1 MASKKRA
8 APKKRTEDAAQTFS
22 QDQMTEMVAELTY
35 LRAQQASSALSE
47 KIDAP
52 GTVAKKA
59 RKSKKS
65 VKDKAAAAASKSDDE
80 VTEDSDEERD
90 AKLGKGMRKS
100 RIERKRQAKNQAE
113 ANSKDPVLAR
123 LDGIFTLLNEQG
135 KGEEGELRT
144 MLSECEREI
153 GQCRAAQ
160 SLSSYQHEATLL
172 QVTNQFKVASHM
184 RMLLKL
190 VKFLR
195 GHTAT
200 TKKASTTGQT
210 KRERDIE
217 EIVNAAT
224 NATEEA
230 SDLVMIFGQADHFG
244 PKLIAEYTKNRATG
258 AGHGSALDAAKTSC
272 HRDQS
277 SRHFDQRA
285 PNSGSSRPYPQQSW
299 PQASHYRHGNGNQ
312 DRGGNF
318 PSGWPPAQNI
328 SSAPT
333 TSSGSGGNYH
343 YGPAEG
349 QLVVH
354 GNFRDGGGGGI
365 RRP

>member
-22 QDQMTEMVAELTY
+22 QDQMTEMFAELTY

-113 ANSKDPVLAR
+113 ANSEDPVLAR

-144 MLSECEREI
+144 MLPNAREKSVSAEPL
-153 GQCRAAQ
+153 RAFHLTNMRQ
-160 SLSSYQHEATLL
+160 LSFKLPTSL
-172 QVTNQFKVASHM
+172 KSH
-184 RMLLKL
+184 
-190 VKFLR
+190 
-195 GHTAT
+195 HTCAC
-200 TKKASTTGQT
+200 S
-210 KRERDIE
+210 
-217 EIVNAAT
+217 
-224 NATEEA
+224 
-230 SDLVMIFGQADHFG
+230 
-244 PKLIAEYTKNRATG
+244 
-258 AGHGSALDAAKTSC
+258 
-272 HRDQS
+272 
-277 SRHFDQRA
+277 
-285 PNSGSSRPYPQQSW
+285 
-299 PQASHYRHGNGNQ
+299 
-312 DRGGNF
+312 
-318 PSGWPPAQNI
+318 
-328 SSAPT
+328 
-333 TSSGSGGNYH
+333 
-343 YGPAEG
+343 
-349 QLVVH
+349 
-354 GNFRDGGGGGI
+354 
-365 RRP
+365 